1 MAKRA
6 TSKRGKANTGTA
18 RLHSW
23 GWSGKALGLVVCAFF
38 VFGMATGLSR
48 AGRAF
53 AARARVSLAS
63 YWSELSGTFAQWRGH
78 ATQSAMFAPIPRRE
92 PAGDVAALVER
103 RDGFYELYAGGEL
116 RGPVQPSRVGDVP
129 ILSGA
134 GIQNATAEDLVQYAS
149 VLVRS
154 EAILSGLVSE
164 MRLDDD
170 GSASLFL
177 DRSHTELRV
186 DLDEASAQLRRAAEV
201 LERWRGHQQSIAMI
215 DMTVPGEAVMRFR
228 GVTRIAAVQPAIGV
242 RHVAQRARLGVRLRS
257 GGGGRR

>member
-1 MAKRA
+1 MAKG
-6 TSKRGKANTGTA
+6 TKSKRGKANAGTA

-23 GWSGKALGLVVCAFF
+23 GWSGKALGLVICAFF

-53 AARARVSLAS
+53 AARARVTLAS
-63 YWSELSGTFAQWRGH
+63 YWTEVSGTFVQWRGRS
-78 ATQSAMFAPIPRRE
+78 TQSAMFAPVPQRA
-92 PAGDVAALVER
+92 PSGDVAALVER

-116 RGPVQPSRVGDVP
+116 RGPVQPARVGDVP

-134 GIQNATAEDLVQYAS
+134 GIQNASAEDLVQYAS

-170 GSASLFL
+170 SSASLFL

-186 DLDEASAQLRRAAEV
+186 DLDSASAQLRRAAEV
-201 LERWRGHQQSIAMI
+201 LERWRGHQQSIALI

-228 GVTRIAAVQPAIGV
+228 GVTRIAAVQPPGGV
-242 RHVAQRARLGVRLRS
+242 RSVAQRNRPGVRMRL

>member
-1 MAKRA
+1 VGKRI
-6 TSKRGKANTGTA
+6 TSRRGKAKTGTA
-18 RLHSW
+18 RLNSW

-48 AGRAF
+48 AGRAL
-53 AARARVSLAS
+53 AARARVTLTS
-63 YWSELSGTFAQWRGH
+63 YWGEVSGTFAQWRGH
-78 ATQSAMFAPIPRRE
+78 AARSAMFTPIPRRA
-92 PAGDVAALVER
+92 PSGDVAALVER

-116 RGPVQPSRVGDVP
+116 HGPVQLARVGDVP

-134 GIQNATAEDLVQYAS
+134 RIQNAAAEDLVQYAS

-164 MRLDDD
+164 MRLDED
-170 GSASLFL
+170 GTASLFL

-186 DLDEASAQLRRAAEV
+186 DLDNASAQLRRAAQV
-201 LERWRGHQQSIAMI
+201 LGQWRGRQQSISMI

-228 GVTRIAAVQPAIGV
+228 GVTRIAAAQSPGGV
-242 RHVAQRARLGVRLRS
+242 RPVAQRTRSGVRLRA